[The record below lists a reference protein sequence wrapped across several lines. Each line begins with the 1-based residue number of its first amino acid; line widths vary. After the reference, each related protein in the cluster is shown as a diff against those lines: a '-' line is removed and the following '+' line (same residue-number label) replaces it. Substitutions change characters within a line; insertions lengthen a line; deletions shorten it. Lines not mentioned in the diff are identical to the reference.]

1 MVHTSE
7 LHSTDLGRDV
17 IVRAGVL
24 HPVGKQVLKLTGKE
38 PLRCLFHRCS
48 VSLEVIGVK
57 DVLERGKD
65 IQVLSEIPRLEKNL
79 REVSN

>member
-1 MVHTSE
+1 M
-7 LHSTDLGRDV
+7 
-17 IVRAGVL
+17 RAGVL

-38 PLRCLFHRCS
+38 PLRCLLHRCS

-65 IQVLSEIPRLEKNL
+65 IQVLPKIPRLEKNL